1 MAGIIIG
8 PSFVEVLKHTA
19 NYDLDAAGLK
29 FMLLRSDFTPDPDN
43 QFVSGISSFE
53 CAATGYV
60 GGFGG
65 AGRKTLTG
73 NALTYDLATN
83 TIKFDA
89 DDPAAWNPLGTAG
102 VGTNNTILYGAVIR
116 EVTNDADSPVFVIVK
131 LGSPYLTNGSSFT
144 FQFNASG
151 IFTLPITV

>member
-8 PSFVEVLKHTA
+8 PSFREVLKHTT

-29 FMLLRSDFTPDPDN
+29 LMLLRSDFVPNPDD
-43 QFVSGISSFE
+43 QFVSSYTTWE
-53 CAATGYV
+53 CGATGYA

-73 NALTYDLATN
+73 NALTYDATSN

-89 DDPAAWNPLGTAG
+89 DDPAAWSPLGGA
-102 VGTNNTILYGAVIR
+102 TNQTLGYGAIIR
-116 EVTNDADSPVFVIVK
+116 EVTNDAASPVFVVVK
-131 LGSPYLTNGSSFT
+131 LATPYLTNGTAFT
-144 FQFNASG
+144 FQFSASG
-151 IFTLPITV
+151 IFTLPLTV

>member
-8 PSFVEVLKHTA
+8 PSFREVLKHTT

-29 FMLLRSDFTPDPDN
+29 IMLLRSDFTPDPDI
-43 QFVSGISSFE
+43 QFVSSISSFE
-53 CAATGYV
+53 CGATGYV

-73 NALTYDLATN
+73 NALTYDSGTN
-83 TIKFDA
+83 AIKFDA
-89 DDPAAWNPLGTAG
+89 GDPAAWNPLGGA
-102 VGTNNTILYGAVIR
+102 TNQTILYGAIIR
-116 EVTNDADSPVFVIVK
+116 EVTNDAASPVFVIVK
-131 LGSPYLTNGSSFT
+131 LASPYLTNGTSFT